1 VSLLKVDSVSVS
13 FGGLQAL
20 SGVTIDVP
28 ESEVTGLIGPN
39 GAGKTTL
46 FNVITG
52 LQPANSGQVVLDE
65 RDLTAYKPH
74 KRARLGIGRTFQRLE
89 TFGTLS
95 VRDNVLVAAEMR
107 RGWSRERFKPGQL
120 ADELIERIG
129 LVPVAGERVDKLPT
143 GTQRLVELARALAT
157 KPRVILLDEPSAG
170 LNEEETDE
178 LAELLHELASTG
190 LGILLV
196 EHDMGLVMSACD
208 HIHVLDFG
216 RIIAYGTPEEVQA
229 NPLVRAAYLG
239 EGDEESDVPDE
250 QEALLRE
257 VTELEANVEA
267 ETEGDAEGGAAAA
280 ASTTAAVTAA
290 PNASPNGEGGN
301 GVSAL
306 AATLPPPAGTTA
318 TAPTPGA
325 ALELLDI
332 RAAYG
337 TIDVLHGVSISIPPG
352 QVFALLGPNGAGKS
366 TTLKV
371 ASGQMQPVAG
381 TVHFAGQRVNGWS
394 SDKLARAGLCT
405 IPEGRGIFPNLTVL
419 ENLRMITYS
428 GVSLSD
434 VEERAYHRF
443 PRLQERRKQVAGT
456 LSGGEQQMLAM
467 ARAMAT
473 SPKVLLLDE
482 LSMGLAPLIVEELYE
497 VVKRIAAEDVSIL
510 IVEQFA
516 HEVLGVTDV
525 AAIMLHGRIQLVGK
539 PHDVAEALQAAY
551 LGGAVES

>member
-1 VSLLKVDSVSVS
+1 MTLLQVDSVSVS

-28 ESEVTGLIGPN
+28 EHEVTGLIGPN

-52 LQPANSGQVVLDE
+52 LQPPNQGKVVLEE
-65 RDLTAYKPH
+65 RDITNAKPH

-107 RGWSRERFKPGQL
+107 RGWSRERFKPGDL
-120 ADELIERIG
+120 ADELIERVG
-129 LVPVAGERVDKLPT
+129 LTPVADERVDKLPT

-157 KPRVILLDEPSAG
+157 KPKAVLLDEPSSG
-170 LNEEETDE
+170 LNEEETDQLAVLLQE
-178 LAELLHELASTG
+178 LAGTG

-196 EHDMGLVMSACD
+196 EHDMSLVMSACD

-216 RIIAYGTPEEVQA
+216 RLIAFGTPEEVQA

-239 EGDEESDVPDE
+239 EGDEESEVPEE
-250 QEALLRE
+250 QAALLR
-257 VTELEANVEA
+257 
-267 ETEGDAEGGAAAA
+267 D
-280 ASTTAAVTAA
+280 VTAMEIEVGLPA
-290 PNASPNGEGGN
+290 GGSATSSNGSDT
-301 GVSAL
+301 VAATDAL
-306 AATLPPPAGTTA
+306 AAPSAQSG
-318 TAPTPGA
+318 PTPGA
-325 ALELLDI
+325 ALELIDV

-337 TIDVLHGVSISIPPG
+337 TIDVLHGVSIAIPPG
-352 QVFALLGPNGAGKS
+352 QVYALLGPNGAGKS

-371 ASGQMQPVAG
+371 ASGQLAPVG
-381 TVHFAGQRVNGWS
+381 GVVHFFGERTNGWS
-394 SDKLARAGLCT
+394 SDRLARAGLCT
-405 IPEGRGIFPNLTVL
+405 IPEGRGVFPNLTVL
-419 ENLRMITYS
+419 ENLRMITYT
-428 GVSLSD
+428 GVPLSE
-434 VEERAYHRF
+434 VEERAYQRF

-456 LSGGEQQMLAM
+456 LSGGEQQMLSM
-467 ARAMAT
+467 ARAMST
-473 SPKVLLLDE
+473 NPKVLLLDE

-516 HEVLGVTDV
+516 HEVLGVADV
-525 AAIMLHGRIQLVGK
+525 AAIMLHGQIQLVGR
-539 PHDVAEALQAAY
+539 PTEVAEALQAAY
-551 LGGAVES
+551 LGGSVENSGLENGRVENSGS